1 MLSIFCMYSSHH
13 SWVACVLSFHMKN
26 CVPAYQHTASRPTYP
41 LGAGA
46 ELKGDVVVGLREIYI
61 ALARFI

>member
-1 MLSIFCMYSSHH
+1 MLEYAVCSALEVFSIYLDS
-13 SWVACVLSFHMKN
+13 V
-26 CVPAYQHTASRPTYP
+26 YPTYP

-46 ELKGDVVVGLREIYI
+46 ELKGDMLVGLREIYI